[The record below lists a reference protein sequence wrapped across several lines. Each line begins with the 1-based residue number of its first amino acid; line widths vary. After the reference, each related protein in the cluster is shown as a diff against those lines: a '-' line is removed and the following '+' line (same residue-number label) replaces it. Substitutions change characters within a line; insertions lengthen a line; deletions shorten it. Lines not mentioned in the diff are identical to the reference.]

1 MNYPGWKEER
11 KKRKERKKKKKK
23 KKKKSGEEQMRVSRL
38 AKSWNTLVA
47 IRSKILSKL
56 SFLLSLSLSLSLS
69 PPPFFLHSFYR
80 IRSDY
85 LRRFFRLFLKTFDL
99 EENFADFEKKER
111 SISERS
117 IRRTRKEYFFFN
129 FLIRIIFN
137 FSYFSRLFFSLVS
150 RRRTGFTF
158 GERTRR
164 KVICLPKR

>member
-1 MNYPGWKEER
+1 MCRVWPNPGTRSWPFVR
-11 KKRKERKKKKKK
+11 KF
-23 KKKKSGEEQMRVSRL
+23 SP
-38 AKSWNTLVA
+38 NFP
-47 IRSKILSKL
+47 
-56 SFLLSLSLSLSLS
+56 SFSLSLSLSLS